1 MASNAQT
8 TPFGLSQNRFARQK
22 ALDVIQQTGRSLP
35 CTVTN
40 VRASIVTVSFQISTV
55 TLLPVTIPII
65 GSEYVRL
72 PIQIGCQGF
81 TLASDAYLGGVSGLG
96 GGVADLT
103 QRANL
108 TALVFAPIGNV
119 NFSSVD
125 PNAVTI
131 YGPNGVVMRD
141 TGSDSV
147 VTVTPGSIVM
157 VSNGNT
163 LTLSAAG
170 LNINAPSGVV
180 INGITWAV

>member
-1 MASNAQT
+1 MASNAQK

-22 ALDVIQQTGRSLP
+22 ALDAIQQTGQNLP
-35 CTVTN
+35 CTVTA
-40 VRASIVTVSFQISTV
+40 VRGSIVTVAFQISTV

-65 GSEYVRL
+65 GSEYVRV
-72 PIQIGCQGF
+72 PIQVGCKGF
-81 TLASDAYLGGVSGLG
+81 TIAGDAYLGGMSGLG

-125 PNAVTI
+125 ANAVVV
-131 YGPNGVVMRD
+131 YGPNGVVLRD
-141 TGSDSV
+141 TGSGSV
-147 VTVTPGSIVM
+147 VTLTPSSIQM

-163 LTLSAAG
+163 ITLSAGG
-170 LNINAPSGVV
+170 LVINAPSGVI
-180 INGITWAV
+180 INGTTWGV